1 MTNAKPLRTFAG
13 IASWFYAIPNAKPLH
28 TFAGIAF
35 IGLAALMAGPAGA
48 EDTLKVKDD
57 RGVTVEVP
65 ARPKRIASISYFA
78 DDVALALGIRP
89 VASTYMT
96 AGREPDFLLGLTR
109 DMKQIGQRAKPNLEL
124 LSEAK
129 PDLIVAIRR
138 YTVGNAPQLEKIAP
152 YLAYN
157 MELLDGSDREIAEL
171 SKILG
176 KPERGLQLN
185 KEFRDH
191 LADFAARA
199 PKDTHPRF
207 AIMWGGE
214 TPFAFHTE
222 NTAASIVAAIGGDNI
237 AGKMTPG
244 GAFGIDLSLETMLEK
259 DPEVLFIY
267 DSGPDRPHE
276 NNPIWQELSAVKNK
290 RVFYVGDQWVETNGP
305 IAREIVLREAAH
317 YLYPDAFPPVDVKAE
332 AARIIPAEARK

>member
-1 MTNAKPLRTFAG
+1 MANACK
-13 IASWFYAIPNAKPLH
+13 IATL
-28 TFAGIAF
+28 
-35 IGLAALMAGPAGA
+35 IGLLAVIATGPVGA
-48 EDTLKVKDD
+48 RDAKTLTITDD
-57 RGVTVEVP
+57 RGVEVKVP
-65 ARPKRIASISYFA
+65 VQPERIASISYFA
-78 DDVALALGIRP
+78 DDVALALGIKP

-96 AGREPDFLLGLTR
+96 AGREPDFLLGLTK
-109 DMKQIGQRAKPNLEL
+109 DIKQIGQRAKPNLEL

-152 YLAYN
+152 YVAYN

-176 KPERGLQLN
+176 NPERGLQLN
-185 KEFRDH
+185 KDFREH
-191 LADFAARA
+191 LADFTAKA
-199 PKDTHPRF
+199 PKDVHPRF

-222 NTAASIVAAIGGDNI
+222 NTAASIVSAIGGDNI

-244 GAFGIDLSLETMLEK
+244 GEFGIDLSLETMLEK

-276 NNPIWQELSAVKNK
+276 NNPIWQELTAVKNK

-317 YLYPDAFPPVDVKAE
+317 YLYPDAFPAVDVRAE
-332 AARIIPAEARK
+332 AAKIIPAEAQN

>member
-1 MTNAKPLRTFAG
+1 
-13 IASWFYAIPNAKPLH
+13 
-28 TFAGIAF
+28 
-35 IGLAALMAGPAGA
+35 
-48 EDTLKVKDD
+48 
-57 RGVTVEVP
+57 
-65 ARPKRIASISYFA
+65 
-78 DDVALALGIRP
+78 
-89 VASTYMT
+89 MT
-96 AGREPDFLLGLTR
+96 AGREPDFLLGLTK

-138 YTVGNAPQLEKIAP
+138 YTVGNAPQLGKIAP
-152 YLAYN
+152 YVAYN

-176 KPERGLQLN
+176 NPERGIQLN
-185 KEFRDH
+185 KEFRAH
-191 LADFAARA
+191 LADFTAKA

-207 AIMWGGE
+207 AIMWGGQ

-244 GAFGIDLSLETMLEK
+244 REFGIDLSLETMLEK
-259 DPEVLFIY
+259 DPQVLFIY

-317 YLYPDAFPPVDVKAE
+317 YLYPDVFPAVDVKAE
-332 AARIIPAEARK
+332 AARIIPAEAQK

>member
-1 MTNAKPLRTFAG
+1 MANAHK
-13 IASWFYAIPNAKPLH
+13 I
-28 TFAGIAF
+28 
-35 IGLAALMAGPAGA
+35 AALFGLLVIAAGPVCAQEA
-48 EDTLKVKDD
+48 KTLTITDD
-57 RGVTVEVP
+57 RGVKVEVP
-65 ARPKRIASISYFA
+65 VQPKRIASISYFA
-78 DDVALALGIRP
+78 DDVALALGIKP

-96 AGREPDFLLGLTR
+96 AGREPDFLLGLTE

-152 YLAYN
+152 YVAYN

-176 KPERGLQLN
+176 NPERGLQLN
-185 KEFRDH
+185 KEFREH
-191 LADFAARA
+191 LADFAAKA
-199 PKDTHPRF
+199 PKDVHPRF

-222 NTAASIVAAIGGDNI
+222 NTAASIVSAIGGDNI

-244 GAFGIDLSLETMLEK
+244 GEFGIDLSLETMLEK

-276 NNPIWQELSAVKNK
+276 NNPIWHELTAVKNK

-317 YLYPDAFPPVDVKAE
+317 YLYPDVFPAVDVRAE
-332 AARIIPAEARK
+332 AAKIIPAEAQK

>member
-1 MTNAKPLRTFAG
+1 MANRLK
-13 IASWFYAIPNAKPLH
+13 I
-28 TFAGIAF
+28 
-35 IGLAALMAGPAGA
+35 AALFTVLLVASAAHAGDAA
-48 EDTLKVKDD
+48 TLTVTDD
-57 RGVTVEVP
+57 RGVKVEVP
-65 ARPKRIASISYFA
+65 AQPKRIASISYFA
-78 DDVALALGIRP
+78 DDVALALGIKP

-96 AGREPDFLLGLTR
+96 AGREPDFLLGMTKG
-109 DMKQIGQRAKPNLEL
+109 MTQIGQRAKPNLEL

-152 YLAYN
+152 YVAYN

-176 KPERGLQLN
+176 QGERGLQLN
-185 KEFRDH
+185 KDFRAH
-191 LADFAARA
+191 LADFAAKA
-199 PKDTHPRF
+199 PKDKHPRF

-244 GAFGIDLSLETMLEK
+244 GEFGIDLSLETMLEK

-276 NNPIWQELSAVKNK
+276 KNPIWNELTAVKNN

-317 YLYPDAFPPVDVKAE
+317 YLYPDVFPAVDVKAE
-332 AARIIPAEARK
+332 AAKIIPVEAQK